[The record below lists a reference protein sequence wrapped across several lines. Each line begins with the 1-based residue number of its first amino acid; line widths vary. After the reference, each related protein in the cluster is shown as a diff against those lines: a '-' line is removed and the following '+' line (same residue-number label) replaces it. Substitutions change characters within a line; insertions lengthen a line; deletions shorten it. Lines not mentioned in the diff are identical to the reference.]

1 MFGTPVAYFFEYLLG
16 IRQPKDSGGY
26 KEITISPECVDKFS
40 YMNGSMMIPAGKVA
54 VSYVNKD
61 GETQFTIEIPD
72 GVKAE
77 FAYKENKYPL
87 SSGVNKF
94 LIRN

>member
-1 MFGTPVAYFFEYLLG
+1 
-16 IRQPKDSGGY
+16 
-26 KEITISPECVDKFS
+26 
-40 YMNGSMMIPAGKVA
+40 MIPAGKVA

-72 GVKAE
+72 GVNAE
-77 FAYKENKYPL
+77 FTYKENKFPL
-87 SSGVNKF
+87 ASGVNRL